1 MNAVIDTNTDQDVA
15 QSPDH
20 KALEQ
25 QYGLGLYPKRD
36 AVMVRGAG
44 AVLFD
49 EDDREYIDCAA
60 GISVANVG
68 HCHPKVVAALQKQ
81 VGELMVVPNTLYN
94 DKRSLLLEKLVHA
107 APQNITHAYLCNSGA
122 EAVEAALKFARV
134 STGRTNYV
142 TAMRGFHGRTM
153 GAVSA
158 TFTKKYRDPFAP
170 LVPGFSYVPLN
181 KIEKLDAAVTEDTAA
196 VMLELVQGE
205 GGVNIAD
212 KEYIA
217 AARKICD
224 ERGALLIADEIQTGF
239 CRTGRF
245 FASEHYDLQPDMM
258 TTAKAIASGVPM
270 GATLLSDKIK
280 VEPGMH
286 GTTFGGNP
294 IACAAALA
302 TIDVM
307 HDEKLPER
315 ATEMGAYFEQRLN
328 EQPLSQVRSVRRLG
342 LMIGIELKGK
352 SQPVLEALMQ
362 RGVIGLPAGATVLRL
377 LPPLVISK
385 EQIDVVIGH
394 LHELLA

>member
-1 MNAVIDTNTDQDVA
+1 MNAVININQDT
-15 QSPDH
+15 SPDYI
-20 KALEQ
+20 ALEQ
-25 QYGLGLYPKRD
+25 QYGLGLYPKRN
-36 AVMVRGAG
+36 AVMVRGEG

-49 EDDREYIDCAA
+49 EEGKQYIDCAA
-60 GISVANVG
+60 GIGVANVG

-81 VGELMVVPNTLYN
+81 VSELMVVPNTLYN

-107 APQNITHAYLCNSGA
+107 APQSITHAYLCNSGT

-181 KIEKLDAAVTEDTAA
+181 KIDKLDAAVTEDTAA

-258 TTAKAIASGVPM
+258 TTAKALAAGVPM
-270 GATLLSDKIK
+270 GATLLSDRIK

-302 TIDVM
+302 TIDVLQS
-307 HDEKLPER
+307 EKLAER
-315 ATEMGAYFEQRLN
+315 AMEMGAYFEARLN
-328 EQPLSQVRSVRRLG
+328 EKPLSQVRSVRRLG
-342 LMIGIELKGK
+342 LMIGLELKGK

-362 RGVIGLPAGATVLRL
+362 RGIIALPAGATVVRM

-385 EQIDVVIGH
+385 AQIDVVVCH

>member
-1 MNAVIDTNTDQDVA
+1 MNAVIDTNTDQA
-15 QSPDH
+15 EAPDYQ
-20 KALEQ
+20 ALEQ

-36 AVMVRGAG
+36 AVMVRGEG
-44 AVLFD
+44 AVLT
-49 EDDREYIDCAA
+49 DDRGRQYIDCAA
-60 GISVANVG
+60 GIGVANVG
-68 HCHPKVVAALQKQ
+68 HCHPTVVAALQQQ
-81 VGELMVVPNTLYN
+81 VSELMVVPNTLYN
-94 DKRSLLLEKLVHA
+94 DKRSLLLEKLIQV
-107 APQNITHAYLCNSGA
+107 APESITHAYLCNSGT

-134 STGRTNYV
+134 STCRTNYV

-181 KIEKLDAAVTEDTAA
+181 KIEKLEAAVTEDTAA

-212 KEYIA
+212 KDYIT
-217 AARKICD
+217 AARQLCD
-224 ERGALLIADEIQTGF
+224 ERGALLIIDEIQTGF

-245 FASEHYDLQPDMM
+245 FASEHYDIQPDMM
-258 TTAKAIASGVPM
+258 TTAKALAAGVPM
-270 GATLLSDKIK
+270 GATLLSDRIK

-294 IACAAALA
+294 IASAAALA

-307 HDEKLPER
+307 QDEKLAQR
-315 ATEMGAYFEQRLN
+315 ATEMGAYFEQRLS
-328 EQPLSQVRSVRRLG
+328 EKPLSQVRSIRRLG
-342 LMIGIELKGK
+342 LMIGLELKGK
-352 SQPVLEALMQ
+352 SQPALEALME
-362 RGVIGLPAGATVLRL
+362 RGVIALPAGATVLRM

-385 EQIDVVIGH
+385 EQIDVVVNH